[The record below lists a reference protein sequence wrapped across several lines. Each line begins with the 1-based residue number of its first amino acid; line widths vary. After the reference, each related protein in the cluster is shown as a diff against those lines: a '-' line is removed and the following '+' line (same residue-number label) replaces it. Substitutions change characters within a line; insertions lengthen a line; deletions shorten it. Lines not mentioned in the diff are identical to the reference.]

1 MQLKRFELGSM
12 VFSESGNHN
21 LILYEI
27 ADWVAPYSSSE
38 LLWVMP
44 RISQFVGL
52 DVGVCVVGKMGQGCG

>member
-1 MQLKRFELGSM
+1 MFL
-12 VFSESGNHN
+12 ESGKPLY

-44 RISQFVGL
+44 RISQFVGR
-52 DVGVCVVGKMGQGCG
+52 DVGECVVG